1 MRKQKSV
8 WFLILGL
15 LIALAGC
22 GSDGNGRSPMD
33 GMGGDTVDMTA
44 LNAAKAAAMAA
55 YEAAKDALADVEAN
69 QSADQASY
77 DKAAEQVEAAK
88 TANDKA
94 KAAETVADAQ
104 KYQKMAEDAN
114 TEAMKYADMVTAAND
129 MMALNAA
136 KAAAMTS
143 YEAAKDALE
152 AVEDDQSADQ
162 ASYDKAAEQVEA
174 AKTANDK
181 AQAAET
187 VADAQKY
194 QKMAEDANT
203 EAMKYAD
210 MVTVAANKAASAA
223 ARAMAGKI
231 ALAIADPDRD
241 MMLGENNAADGQ
253 EANDDLDNP
262 SRPGKT
268 TATTDNFLV
277 SAGGIGTPPVIR
289 IGNAGDAST
298 SDRLGMEDAGI
309 NNNVEFA
316 EEAGTAVGGF
326 ARKVHTRTQTIAG
339 NKVVDKVTVLDNIDA
354 AKNLLYREFY
364 DDGDNSRTNSAEL
377 NAGNFD
383 RAAVVSIN
391 AAGVLTLDTGAEGD
405 IDGNHALF
413 SSTAFPSDDD
423 QLYTYENDDPGTAN
437 TNEERRGGRTLD
449 GMFNGVPGRFTCTG
463 DPGACTAGTDSDG
476 NLDALDGTWTFTPDS
491 GDHFIAGGSHDN
503 DYLAFG
509 YWLQSTG
516 EGDATTY
523 NVGTFANGSMPF
535 GGTTAV
541 AAAVSALTGT
551 ATYTGSAIGMFVMK
565 TDIDGDNKGPVATG
579 SGEFT
584 ADTTLTARFGGDAI
598 SLRDQFTI
606 SGRVHDFVLTNSD
619 NTTLANDWSL
629 NLQRAP
635 FATRS
640 YSGTTGEVDPNT
652 PLSAHAN
659 TFTGATSGMEKG
671 TDGRWTGMYYGLSP
685 DTNPDTDAIDYG
697 ATNYPGGVAGEFI
710 GHFEDGHAIGAFGAT
725 KR

>member
-55 YEAAKDALADVEAN
+55 YDAAMAALADVEAN

-88 TANDKA
+88 AANDQA

-114 TEAMKYADMVTAAND
+114 TEAMKYADMVTAA
-129 MMALNAA
+129 
-136 KAAAMTS
+136 
-143 YEAAKDALE
+143 
-152 AVEDDQSADQ
+152 
-162 ASYDKAAEQVEA
+162 
-174 AKTANDK
+174 
-181 AQAAET
+181 
-187 VADAQKY
+187 
-194 QKMAEDANT
+194 
-203 EAMKYAD
+203 
-210 MVTVAANKAASAA
+210 ANKAASAA
-223 ARAMAGKI
+223 ARALAGKI
-231 ALAIADPDRD
+231 ASAIADPDAD
-241 MMLGENNAADGQ
+241 MMLGENSATTPDS
-253 EANDDLDNP
+253 DDINHT
-262 SRPGKT
+262 SRPGKA
-268 TATTDNFLV
+268 TATTDDFLV
-277 SAGGIGTPPVIR
+277 SAGGIGAPPVIR
-289 IGNAGDAST
+289 IGAADDAST

-326 ARKVHTRTQTIAG
+326 ARKVHARTRTIGGT
-339 NKVVDKVTVLDNIDA
+339 KTTDKVTVLDNIDA
-354 AKNLLYREFY
+354 AKNLPYREFY
-364 DDGDNSRTNSAEL
+364 DDGDNN
-377 NAGNFD
+377 
-383 RAAVVSIN
+383 RAAVTAIT
-391 AAGVLTLDTGAEGD
+391 ATGVLSIDTDD

-413 SSTAFPSDDD
+413 SSTAFPSGED
-423 QLYTYENDDPGTAN
+423 QTFTYENDIASTSD

-449 GMFNGVPGRFTCTG
+449 GMFNGVPGKFTCTG

-476 NLDALDGTWTFTPDS
+476 NLDELGGTWLFTPAA
-491 GDHFIAGGSHDN
+491 GDHFVIGGSHDN

-509 YWLQSTG
+509 YWLQSAG
-516 EGDATTY
+516 EGDAMTY
-523 NVGTFANGSMPF
+523 KVGTFANGSMPF
-535 GGTTAV
+535 GGTAV

-584 ADTTLTARFGGDAI
+584 ADTTLTAIFGGNTDTNN
-598 SLRDQFTI
+598 RDKFTI
-606 SGRVHDFVLTNSD
+606 SGTVNNFVLTNSD
-619 NTTLANDWSL
+619 NTTIDNDWSL
-629 NLQRAP
+629 NLKSAP
-635 FATRS
+635 FASRTYDTS
-640 YSGTTGEVDPNT
+640 TGAVADPPT
-652 PLSAHAN
+652 SHTN
-659 TFTGATSGMEKG
+659 TFSGATSGMEKG
-671 TDGRWTGMYYGLSP
+671 TDGRWTGMFYGPSP
-685 DTNPDTDAIDYG
+685 DTNPDTNGIQYG
-697 ATNYPGGVAGEFI
+697 TTNYPGGVAGEFI

>member
-22 GSDGNGRSPMD
+22 GSDGNGRSPMG

-55 YEAAKDALADVEAN
+55 YEAAMAALEAVEAN

-114 TEAMKYADMVTAAND
+114 TEAMKYAGMVTTAAND
-129 MMALNAA
+129 MMANAA
-136 KAAAMTS
+136 KAAAMTA
-143 YEAAKDALE
+143 YEAAMAALE
-152 AVEDDQSADQ
+152 AVKDDQSADQ

-174 AKTANDK
+174 AKMANDK
-181 AQAAET
+181 AKAAET

-210 MVTVAANKAASAA
+210 MVTAAANKAASAA
-223 ARAMAGKI
+223 ARALAGKI
-231 ALAIADPDRD
+231 ASAIADPDAD
-241 MMLGENNAADGQ
+241 MMLGENSATTPDS
-253 EANDDLDNP
+253 DDINHT
-262 SRPGKT
+262 SRPGKA
-268 TATTDNFLV
+268 TATTDDFLV
-277 SAGGIGTPPVIR
+277 SAGGIGAPPVIR
-289 IGNAGDAST
+289 IGAADDAST

-326 ARKVHTRTQTIAG
+326 ARKVHARTRTIGGT
-339 NKVVDKVTVLDNIDA
+339 KTTDKVTVLDNIDA
-354 AKNLLYREFY
+354 AKNLPYREFY
-364 DDGDNSRTNSAEL
+364 DDGDNIRTDSANLNS
-377 NAGNFD
+377 GNFD
-383 RAAVVSIN
+383 RAAVTAIT
-391 AAGVLTLDTGAEGD
+391 ATGVLSIDTDD

-413 SSTAFPSDDD
+413 SSTAFPSGED
-423 QLYTYENDDPGTAN
+423 QTFTYENDIASTSD

-449 GMFNGVPGRFTCTG
+449 GMFNGVPGKFTCIG

-476 NLDALDGTWTFTPDS
+476 NLDELGGTWLFTPAA
-491 GDHFIAGGSHDN
+491 GDHFVIGGSHDN

-509 YWLQSTG
+509 YWLQSAG
-516 EGDATTY
+516 EGDAMTY
-523 NVGTFANGSMPF
+523 KVGTFANGSMPF
-535 GGTTAV
+535 GGTAV

-584 ADTTLTARFGGDAI
+584 ADTTLTAIFGGNTDTNN
-598 SLRDQFTI
+598 RDKFTI
-606 SGRVHDFVLTNSD
+606 SGTVNNFVLTNSD
-619 NTTLANDWSL
+619 NTTIDNDWSL
-629 NLQRAP
+629 NLKSAP
-635 FATRS
+635 FASRTYDTS
-640 YSGTTGEVDPNT
+640 TGAVADPPT
-652 PLSAHAN
+652 SHTN
-659 TFTGATSGMEKG
+659 TFSGATSGMEKG
-671 TDGRWTGMYYGLSP
+671 TDGRWTGMFYGPSP
-685 DTNPDTDAIDYG
+685 DTNPDTNGIQYG
-697 ATNYPGGVAGEFI
+697 TTNYPGGVAGEFI